1 MAASTQPI
9 FPNVPLFGSCAVTA
23 ATTGRTVT
31 GVTGLTQIALSG
43 TNSNGMRIDRIR
55 IVQNGAIASAPSANV
70 FRVWIYA
77 GTGNAILMD
86 EYAIV
91 APNTPS
97 ATVAGYALD
106 TNYTTLVLPTG
117 YSLYASVHTYAG
129 AQDGYNVEL
138 FGGLY

>member
-9 FPNVPLFGSCAVTA
+9 FPNIPLFGTCSLTA

-43 TNSNGMRIDRIR
+43 TNANGMRVDRIR
-55 IVQNGAIASAPSANV
+55 IVQNGAIASAPSANIL
-70 FRVWIYA
+70 RIWIYS
-77 GTGNAILMD
+77 GTGNAVLMD
-86 EYAIV
+86 EYNIAN
-91 APNTPS
+91 PSTPS
-97 ATVAGYALD
+97 ATVSGYVLD